1 MKVAVSGSTGFV
13 GSYLLESLYGF
24 DCIAIGRR
32 KPRGLDSSHFF
43 DASIGVNTDYSAA
56 LTNVD
61 VIIHCAA
68 RVHVMNDLAE
78 NPLEAFREV
87 NTFGTLNLAQQAAES
102 GAKRFIYI
110 SSIKVN
116 GEETQLDHPFTA
128 FDQRSP
134 EDAYGQSKSEA
145 EEQLLKLANETGME
159 VVIIRPPLVYGPG
172 VKANFASLM
181 KLVSKGVPLPFGLI
195 KSNRR
200 SLVSVINLV
209 DLVVTCINHPKAA
222 NQVFLVSDN
231 HDLSTAEMVWL
242 MANGLGVG
250 SRMLPVPTF
259 FFSLLGRLFKKEDVI
274 NRLIGNLQV
283 DITHTKQQLGW
294 QPPQKVEDAFRET
307 ALDFLKNEF

>member
-1 MKVAVSGSTGFV
+1 LKVAVSGSTGFV